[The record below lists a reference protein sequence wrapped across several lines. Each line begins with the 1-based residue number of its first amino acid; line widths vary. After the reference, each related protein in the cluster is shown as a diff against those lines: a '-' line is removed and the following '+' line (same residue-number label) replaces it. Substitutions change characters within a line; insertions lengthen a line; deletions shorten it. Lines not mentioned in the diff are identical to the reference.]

1 MARSL
6 TQLFRG
12 LPAPV
17 HVTDPNVRRIFDAI
31 YENLRGL
38 KVDNETGQ
46 LYSAMAASMA
56 QDVTNVVSANGGG
69 TTAPSDPPA
78 EDSDRK
84 VGIGISDAAGPLS
97 SKLVPNT
104 TGTPLLAY
112 ATNTGTVASLKAGAG
127 MAVTAP
133 SAGVVEL
140 AVDIEPL
147 GEGVH
152 LLASS
157 EAYPLGIKSL
167 VEGLGVTL
175 TDQSHS
181 VLIELGLASGMT
193 NAGGDS
199 HPLLAV
205 NTDPIT
211 SDQTMVVRGLRPGL
225 GISMENDP
233 EPAVDNADVLVSVD
247 TSELEQTTFDA
258 AGMTFLVAVPLQDP
272 LMLVSLGAPA
282 GCPFATGADAGS
294 ADTVARGDHTHSGL
308 GLPSGTSAQILRHN
322 GTAWAASDFLA
333 AFPTATNGDV
343 VIRGETAWEV
353 DGLQG
358 LVESIFEYIME
369 NLGTVTPTASHTA
382 LVRTGE
388 GVYKWAALGACS

>member
-17 HVTDPNVRRIFDAI
+17 HVSDLNTRRIFDAI

-38 KVDNETGQ
+38 KIDQVTGQ
-46 LYSAMAASMA
+46 IYGQVAGRNQTQVLISQVIGTEDTTPPS
-56 QDVTNVVSANGGG
+56 GGG
-69 TTAPSDPPA
+69 TPA
-78 EDSDRK
+78 VDRLVA
-84 VGIGISDAAGPLS
+84 VGAGDAAGVLAA
-97 SKLVPNT
+97 KLLPNT
-104 TGTPLLAY
+104 AGTPLLTYGAS
-112 ATNTGTVASLKAGAG
+112 AGVVASLKAGAG
-127 MAVTAP
+127 IAVTAP

-167 VEGLGVTL
+167 VEGVGVTL

-205 NTDPIT
+205 DTDPIT

-258 AGMTFLVAVPLQDP
+258 AGMTFLVAVPLQEP

-282 GCPFATGADAGS
+282 GCPFTTGTDAGS
-294 ADTVARGDHTHSGL
+294 ADTVARGDHVHSDYADADHTHTGL
-308 GLPSGTSAQILRHN
+308 TLPEGVNGDVLVHN
-322 GTAWAASDFLA
+322 GTNWVASGLESLVQTIIGSYLA
-333 AFPTATNGDV
+333 GKP
-343 VIRGETAWEV
+343 
-353 DGLQG
+353 
-358 LVESIFEYIME
+358 
-369 NLGTVTPTASHTA
+369 TVTPTDDD
-382 LVRTGE
+382 LVFIQTPTGFAW
-388 GVYKWAALGACS
+388 GAAGPCNVEA